1 MSILWVDQ
9 PAMFQLIVP
18 AILWNSPIESVAI
31 QEKNDIVGKRLAV
44 LSRCCDLSEEWL
56 GSSII
61 VREGPAS
68 NADPDLQVRV
78 ELFRVRSQL
87 EKAFRRILVHSDELV
102 CTGINVRKCV
112 VEMSQLAEWEV
123 ARCDLMTRER
133 ISPRLIVTNDW
144 NQYKC

>member
-18 AILWNSPIESVAI
+18 AILWYSPIESVAI

-87 EKAFRRILVHSDELV
+87 EKAFRRIWVHSDELV

-112 VEMSQLAEWEV
+112 VEMS
-123 ARCDLMTRER
+123 
-133 ISPRLIVTNDW
+133 
-144 NQYKC
+144 